1 MLKVFTSLQANKNKT
16 LWNLDQYQ
24 YCKGQQQLMFRRDR
38 ELLNRGLH
46 LSHHWGN
53 PTALPNMIISWV
65 QVVIPRKGSSAMM
78 QRKSS
83 FLVSSKSKLTEIRGQ
98 VSIILPSKLL
108 DLVLR
113 QLRLSKERCALISC
127 QSTPAMHNLRAIIR
141 LEKKVHSGQVRLFRS
156 ARNVKSLFRRLPALE
171 SMTLT
176 GLKVSPNLEFLAQ
189 SWASKQ
195 DLTTLIHLK
204 SRFTTTSQKPQCH
217 QLSPT

>member
-1 MLKVFTSLQANKNKT
+1 
-16 LWNLDQYQ
+16 
-24 YCKGQQQLMFRRDR
+24 
-38 ELLNRGLH
+38 
-46 LSHHWGN
+46 
-53 PTALPNMIISWV
+53 
-65 QVVIPRKGSSAMM
+65 MM

-127 QSTPAMHNLRAIIR
+127 QSTPAMHNLQAIIR

-204 SRFTTTSQKPQCH
+204 SRFTTTFTNVKTYSIGKR
-217 QLSPT
+217 LVEKIAYSPGPGFYQHEKSEAATKCRNPTHRMDSSPKRPDNFSKVNQGYIAEPGMYSVQP